1 MLGSYDSGLISFSVV
16 IAVIT
21 AFVWFDLAPRV
32 AATRGRR
39 AARFW
44 LGGGTLSIG
53 TGIWAMH
60 FIGML
65 AYSLPISTS
74 YDLPITACS
83 LLVALLAAALALHTA
98 SLDRLSLRR
107 LAMVG
112 PLVGTGIATMHY
124 LGMEAMRMQPRI
136 DYLPLFVLLSV
147 LIACATATAGIWIAF
162 QSHHGGVVA
171 PLWRKCVDALSIG
184 AGLSGMHYAGMAA
197 ARYAAGAVCLA
208 NSQPMNSAWIAGTIG
223 GLTLLILI
231 TTLIVSVFVVI
242 PPTIRSRLVFLVMG
256 CVLPVSLMAMAF
268 VFYDYHRGQAQL
280 LSNSVATARAL
291 NAMVDKDLASVESA
305 LQVLAT
311 SRNLVQNN
319 YLDFYGQAVDVLREL
334 RANAITLSDADG
346 QQLIDTRRQYG
357 DALPVYDHPAQAR
370 RIFATGRPVISDFFV
385 GNLNRE
391 PLITVGVPVWRGK
404 VISHQISA
412 SIFSGR
418 LSNILVQSRLQSD
431 WIVTIFDSAGTVV
444 ARSHDMAH
452 FVGKQGP
459 PRLLARLAEASEGAI
474 EIKAYDDVPVIAAFS
489 RSSVSNWTVAIG
501 IPTKNFTD
509 ALLGSLWWL
518 LLALALLLVSS
529 LTLAWCI
536 GRSIARSIYA
546 LTAPALALGT
556 GAKVTVPPLGLTE
569 ADEVGKA
576 LTKVS
581 TILASVQHEAQHD
594 VLTGLANRALFNEIT
609 RQHLMVAR
617 RNGGNLAVL
626 YVDLDGFKAVND
638 THGHVVGDALL
649 VAVAARLL
657 ATIRECDLAAR
668 LGGDEFAVV
677 LVQPGMAGSVAIAGK
692 LVESLSAP
700 FAIGELKL
708 QISASIGVA
717 EYPESAGTYETLLN
731 KADHAMYMAKRGG
744 KRRFVMAA
752 P

>member
-1 MLGSYDSGLISFSVV
+1 MQGSYDPGLISFSLV

-44 LGGGTLSIG
+44 LAGGGLSIG

-65 AYSLPISTS
+65 AFSLPISMS

-83 LLVALLAAALALHTA
+83 LLLALLAATLALHTA
-98 SLDRLSLRR
+98 SLDRLGLRR

-112 PLVGTGIATMHY
+112 PLVGAGIATMHY

-136 DYLPLFVLLSV
+136 EYEPLFFLLSI
-147 LIACATATAGIWIAF
+147 LIACAAATAGIWIAF
-162 QSHHGGVVA
+162 QSHHGGVLA

-184 AGLSGMHYAGMAA
+184 AALGGMHYAGMAA
-197 ARYAAGAVCLA
+197 ARYANGAVCLA

-280 LSNSVATARAL
+280 LSNAVATARAM

-311 SRNLVQNN
+311 SRNLPTSN
-319 YLDFYGQAVDVLREL
+319 YMDFYGQAVEVLREL
-334 RANAITLSDADG
+334 HANAITLSDANG
-346 QQLIDTRRQYG
+346 QQLIDTRRPYG
-357 DALPVYDHPAQAR
+357 ESLPVYDHPAQAR
-370 RIFATGRPVISDFFV
+370 RIFASGRPVISDFFV
-385 GNLNRE
+385 GDLNRE
-391 PLITVGVPVWRGK
+391 PLITIGVPVWRAK
-404 VISHQISA
+404 AISHQISA
-412 SIFSGR
+412 SIFSAR
-418 LSNILVQSRLQSD
+418 LSNILAQPQLPPD
-431 WIVTIFDSAGTVV
+431 WIVTIFDSVGTVV
-444 ARSHDMAH
+444 ARSHDMAR
-452 FVGKQGP
+452 FVGRQGP
-459 PRLLARLAEASEGAI
+459 PRLLKRLADSSEGAI
-474 EIKAYDDVPVIAAFS
+474 EIKAYDERPVIAAFS

-501 IPTKNFTD
+501 IPTRHFTD
-509 ALLGSLWWL
+509 ALLSSLWWL
-518 LLALALLLVSS
+518 VLALALLLVSS
-529 LTLAWCI
+529 LALAWCI

-546 LTAPALALGT
+546 LTEPALALGN
-556 GAKVTVPPLGLTE
+556 GARVTVPPLGLIE
-569 ADEVGKA
+569 ADAVGRA
-576 LTKVS
+576 LTKAAS
-581 TILASVQHEAQHD
+581 ILASVRHEAQHD
-594 VLTGLANRALFNEIT
+594 ALTGLANRALFNEIT

-626 YVDLDGFKAVND
+626 YIDLDGFKLVND
-638 THGHVVGDALL
+638 THGHEVGDALL
-649 VAVAARLL
+649 IAVAACLL
-657 ATIRECDLAAR
+657 ANIRECDLAAR

-677 LVQPGMAGSVAIAGK
+677 LVQPGIVGSVAIAGK
-692 LVESLSAP
+692 LVECLSAP
-700 FAIGELKL
+700 FAIGPLRLE
-708 QISASIGVA
+708 ISASIGVA
-717 EYPESAGTYETLLN
+717 EYPESAGTYETLLS
-731 KADHAMYMAKRGG
+731 KADNAMYMAKREG
-744 KRRFVMAA
+744 KHRFVMAA